1 MRGTSKIVGVCGAI
15 LLAGVAGL
23 AIQGA
28 RSACRPVSGAS
39 SVSVNV
45 ANLPNGDA
53 QSYCYTDRAGQRLR
67 FILARG
73 SDGIVRSV
81 FDACR
86 QCFTFHRGF
95 KISHGEL
102 ICRVC
107 GNHYPMAHMTEGKA
121 SCIPASLPHQGAGAK
136 VTIRTSDLESG
147 RYLF

>member
-1 MRGTSKIVGVCGAI
+1 MRLGGNKIVLGACVAI
-15 LLAGVAGL
+15 LAAGWMIHVARASCVPVAGN
-23 AIQGA
+23 GA
-28 RSACRPVSGAS
+28 VT
-39 SVSVNV
+39 VSV
-45 ANLPNGDA
+45 AKLLRGKA

-73 SDGIVRSV
+73 SDGKVRSV

-86 QCFTFHRGF
+86 QCFTYHRGF
-95 KISHGEL
+95 KVSDGEL

-107 GNHYPMAHMTEGKA
+107 GNHYPMNHMTEGKA
-121 SCIPASLPHQGAGAK
+121 SCVPASLPHQDAGAS